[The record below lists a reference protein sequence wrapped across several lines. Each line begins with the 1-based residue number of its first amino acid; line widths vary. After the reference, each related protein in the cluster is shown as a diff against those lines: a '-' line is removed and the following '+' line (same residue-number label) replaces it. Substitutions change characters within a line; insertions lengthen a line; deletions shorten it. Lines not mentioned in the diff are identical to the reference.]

1 MPSNKWAEWQIYM
14 EAFQM
19 GLIDRVEALKK
30 TEIFDKEGVMQR
42 TDEVEQLR
50 QAVQQYEE
58 RVKDLEGDLQT
69 ARRESV
75 SARQRSE
82 VEKFKT
88 RLSET
93 SQKAKANTQ
102 VALGKLDNVVKLESE
117 KLKKNGQ
124 AGK

>member
-1 MPSNKWAEWQIYM
+1 MTIK
-14 EAFQM
+14 EASRITPAIEIT
-19 GLIDRVEALKK
+19 LYAAPEIRAVS
-30 TEIFDKEGVMQR
+30 EIFDKEGVLQR
-42 TDEVEQLR
+42 SDEIDQLK
-50 QAVQQYEE
+50 QALQQYEE

-93 SQKAKANTQ
+93 SQKAKADTK
-102 VALGKLDNVVKLESE
+102 VAISRLDNAVKLESE

>member
-30 TEIFDKEGVMQR
+30 TEIFDKEGVLQSS
-42 TDEVEQLR
+42 DEIDQLK
-50 QAVQQYEE
+50 QALQQYEE

-93 SQKAKANTQ
+93 SQKAKADTK
-102 VALGKLDNVVKLESE
+102 VSLGKLDNAVKLESE

>member
-1 MPSNKWAEWQIYM
+1 M
-14 EAFQM
+14 
-19 GLIDRVEALKK
+19 
-30 TEIFDKEGVMQR
+30 
-42 TDEVEQLR
+42 
-50 QAVQQYEE
+50 VQQYEGE
-58 RVKDLEGDLQT
+58 VKELKGDLQT

-93 SQKAKANTQ
+93 SQKAKADTK
-102 VALGKLDNVVKLESE
+102 VALGKLDNAVKLEGE

-124 AGK
+124 ARE